1 MRVYL
6 RRYLHQTIE
15 IRATVTSAG
24 INRKNKNQMC
34 LVLTNLKHN
43 IFGDYLCDHA
53 WIRVGK
59 NMFKEQREIN
69 RGDVIRFCAKI
80 RQYKKKNGGIDY
92 GLFYP
97 SRIRIVNRD
106 RRMIREKILEKI
118 LTEEDL
124 CLT

>member
-24 INRKNKNQMC
+24 INRKNKNQIC

-53 WIRVGK
+53 WIRCGK
-59 NMFKEQREIN
+59 NLFKEQKEIY
-69 RGDVIRFCAKI
+69 RGDVIKFCAKI
-80 RQYKKKNGGIDY
+80 KQYNKSKNGGIDY

-97 SRIRIVNRD
+97 SQIRVVNRD
-106 RRMIREKILEKI
+106 RRMSCELMIEK
-118 LTEEDL
+118 EEEEE
-124 CLT
+124 CLI